1 MILIVFSLL
10 IGLVF
15 GSFFGCCIYRLPREI
30 SLLKPAFS
38 FCPVCQKTIGWRYN
52 IPVFSWLWLRG
63 RCHECGERISP
74 RYPLVETITGI
85 FFAAAC
91 WRFGFPPMIP
101 IWVFGSL
108 LILTTFIDVEFFLI
122 PDILSKPGIVVGLAA
137 SLLFPELQGT
147 SSRLIAVG
155 LSIAG
160 ALIGGGLLFLVSELG
175 KLAFGRYK
183 VILPTATPFSFQAA
197 SPANG
202 SERQRTT
209 ANVNEGQRTV
219 ANGSE
224 DDARIVI
231 DDEPFRWD
239 DHFFRKK
246 DRIRIRAEE
255 VTINGEDFQGIDLTF
270 YYDRLETVRGTI
282 LLTDLRSVVGR
293 TAYAEFPREAMGL
306 GDVKLIAAIGAFTGW
321 TGALFTIPAASL
333 VGAIYGVGTILI
345 GRRDW
350 SAKIPFGPYLAI
362 GAIFWIF
369 WGKEFLTWYQ
379 RLVIPFG

>member
-1 MILIVFSLL
+1 MTLIVFSLL

-15 GSFFGCCIYRLPREI
+15 GSFFGCCIYRLPREL

-74 RYPLVETITGI
+74 RYLLVEMITGI

-91 WRFGFPPMIP
+91 WRFGFPLMIP
-101 IWVFGSL
+101 IWIFGSL
-108 LILTTFIDVEFFLI
+108 LILTTFIDIEFFLI
-122 PDILSKPGIVVGLAA
+122 PDILTKPGIVVGLAA

-147 SSRLIAVG
+147 SSRLMAGG
-155 LSIAG
+155 LSITG

-183 VILPTATPFSFQAA
+183 VILPTASPFSFQAA
-197 SPANG
+197 SPASG
-202 SERQRTT
+202 SEPHRTT
-209 ANVNEGQRTV
+209 T
-219 ANGSE
+219 NGGE
-224 DDARIVI
+224 DDACIVI
-231 DDEPFRWD
+231 DDEAFRWD

-255 VTINGEDFQGIDLTF
+255 VTINGENFQGIDLTF

-293 TAYAEFPREAMGL
+293 TAHAEFPREAMGL

-321 TGALFTIPAASL
+321 TGVLFTIPAASL

-350 SAKIPFGPYLAI
+350 SNKIPFGPYLAI

-369 WGKEFLTWYQ
+369 WGKEFLTWY
-379 RLVIPFG
+379 RSFG

>member
-1 MILIVFSLL
+1 MEITLLFFSVL
-10 IGLVF
+10 IGLAF

-38 FCPVCQKTIGWRYN
+38 YCPTCQKSIAWYYN
-52 IPVFSWLWLRG
+52 IPVFGWLWLRG

-74 RYPLVETITGI
+74 RYFLVEAITAA
-85 FFAAAC
+85 FFTVAFF
-91 WRFGFPPMIP
+91 RFGFPLMIP

-108 LILTTFIDVEFFLI
+108 LILTTFIDIEFFLI
-122 PDILSKPGIVVGLAA
+122 PDILSKPGIGGGIAA

-147 SSRLIAVG
+147 SSRLLAGG
-155 LSIAG
+155 LSIG
-160 ALIGGGLLFLVSELG
+160 GTLIGGGLLYLVSELG

-183 VILPTATPFSFQAA
+183 VILSSPSPFSFQA
-197 SPANG
+197 SLP
-202 SERQRTT
+202 
-209 ANVNEGQRTV
+209 
-219 ANGSE
+219 

-231 DDEPFRWD
+231 DDEPFLWEE
-239 DHFFRKK
+239 HFFRKK

-255 VTINGEDFQGIDLTF
+255 VTINGEDFQEIDLTF
-270 YYDRLETVRGTI
+270 YHDRLETVRGTI
-282 LLTDLRSVVGR
+282 PLTDLRSVVGR

-321 TGALFTIPAASL
+321 TGVLFTIPAASL

-350 SAKIPFGPYLAI
+350 SSKIPFGPYLAI

-369 WGKEFLTWYQ
+369 WGKEFLTWY
-379 RLVIPFG
+379 RSFG